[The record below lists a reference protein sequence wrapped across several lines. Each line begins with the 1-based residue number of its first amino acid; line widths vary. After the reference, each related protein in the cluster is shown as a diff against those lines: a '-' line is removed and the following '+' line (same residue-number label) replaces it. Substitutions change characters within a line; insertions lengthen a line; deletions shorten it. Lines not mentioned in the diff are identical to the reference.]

1 MRINQEQYEALI
13 SAIDNNKFNLGES
26 INAAASTNDSL
37 EVNKLI
43 DDIQTLL
50 SVLQSKKEKLD
61 ELINYQP
68 SQESLNNSAAINK
81 NEDLKLL
88 INSHETPEQ
97 EYKIGMML
105 YEGGKDFKPDLELAS
120 SLLLSS
126 AESGFVKAQNQI
138 AMMYNSGEG
147 VEENIT
153 EAYKWFNK
161 ATENN
166 CNSSKVELGLMYEM
180 GNDEVAINLDK
191 AFQMYLS
198 ATADG
203 HAYGEYNLATL
214 YENGDGVDKDMVMAI
229 DLYNRSAA
237 QGDAHGMN
245 GLGVLYY
252 LGDNIEKDYEKAF
265 SYFHKAASKGL
276 DVAQNN
282 LAEMYRDGEGINK
295 DIGKA
300 KKYFKL
306 AADQGYIPAKKSLKE
321 LQKT

>member
-1 MRINQEQYEALI
+1 MRINQKQYEALI
-13 SAIDNNKFNLGES
+13 SAIDNNKFILGES
-26 INAAASTNDSL
+26 INAATSTNDSL

-88 INSHETPEQ
+88 INGDETPEQ

-105 YEGGKDFKPDLELAS
+105 YEGGEDFKPDLELAS

-138 AMMYNSGEG
+138 AMMYHSGEG

-161 ATENN
+161 AAENN
-166 CNSSKVELGLMYEM
+166 CNSSKVELGLMYED
-180 GNDEVAINLDK
+180 GDGVPQNLDK
-191 AFQMYLS
+191 AIQMYQS
-198 ATADG
+198 AASDG
-203 HAYGEYNLATL
+203 HAYGEYSLATM
-214 YENGDGVDKDMVMAI
+214 YEHGDGVDKDIVKAI
-229 DLYNRSAA
+229 DLYKRSAV
-237 QGDAHGMN
+237 Q
-245 GLGVLYY
+245 
-252 LGDNIEKDYEKAF
+252 
-265 SYFHKAASKGL
+265 
-276 DVAQNN
+276 
-282 LAEMYRDGEGINK
+282 
-295 DIGKA
+295 
-300 KKYFKL
+300 
-306 AADQGYIPAKKSLKE
+306 
-321 LQKT
+321 